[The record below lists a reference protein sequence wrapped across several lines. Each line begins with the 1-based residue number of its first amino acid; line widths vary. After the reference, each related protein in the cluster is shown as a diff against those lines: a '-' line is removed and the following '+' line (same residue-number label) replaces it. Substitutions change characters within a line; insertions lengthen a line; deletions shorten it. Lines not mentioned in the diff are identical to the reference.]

1 MGKKAAKS
9 TRKFAASG
17 QLKKT
22 IQARRKHRDIKKKA
36 EKRQAAKGKVR
47 QEDEG
52 GSAQEDEDGVQEA
65 SGKCVCLYVG

>member
-22 IQARRKHRDIKKKA
+22 IDARRKHRDIKKKA
-36 EKRQAAKGKVR
+36 ERRKASKGRGKQVPN
-47 QEDEG
+47 DDADDVDDMG
-52 GSAQEDEDGVQEA
+52 DGEPQKP
-65 SGKCVCLYVG
+65 GK